1 MLRQKRFSCFA
12 FLQRSQSCVAARE
25 FSVFRAW
32 YSGAASFLFAEKRE
46 NNMRNK
52 SCAVI
57 AEAPLCFPW
66 GYDEEDQ
73 SCVGLKLLLLN
84 RLSFLQAEGVMRFLI
99 PMDDG
104 FGLYAAE
111 LSASM
116 TENNAELQI
125 YTLIPFEEQ
134 AVKWPPD
141 LRNRYFAVQEHCTE
155 PIPVSVVRTPTCE
168 LDAMLEAV
176 DQADYVLAVCSAEQ
190 PQDRN
195 FAAALRYAQ
204 KSGREVQVIVPPK
217 LY

>member
-1 MLRQKRFSCFA
+1 MVKTLSPLCFPLDRQRFASR
-12 FLQRSQSCVAARE
+12 QQE

-46 NNMRNK
+46 NNMHNK

-84 RLSFLQAEGVMRFLI
+84 RLSFLQAEGVMHFLI
-99 PMDDG
+99 PIDDG

-111 LSASM
+111 LSTSM
-116 TENNAELQI
+116 AENNAELQVYI
-125 YTLIPFEEQ
+125 LIPFEEQ
-134 AVKWPPD
+134 AVKWSPD

-155 PIPVSVVRTPTCE
+155 PIPVSAVRTPTCE

-176 DQADYVLAVCSAEQ
+176 DQADYVLAICAAEQ